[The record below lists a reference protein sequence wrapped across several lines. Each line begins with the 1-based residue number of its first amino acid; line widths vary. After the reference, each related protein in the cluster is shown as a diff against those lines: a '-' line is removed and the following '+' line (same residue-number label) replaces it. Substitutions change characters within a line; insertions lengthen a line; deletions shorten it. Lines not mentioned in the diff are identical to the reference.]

1 MTIGWT
7 LGDVL
12 STDERSPSGLRP
24 GVRHPLTSHDVGGP
38 FRFRVG
44 NVQCTPG
51 RLIYNFPLQ

>member
-12 STDERSPSGLRP
+12 STDEKGPPGLRP
-24 GVRHPLTSHDVGGP
+24 DRRHSLDPDMGGP

-51 RLIYNFPLQ
+51 RLIYDFQLK